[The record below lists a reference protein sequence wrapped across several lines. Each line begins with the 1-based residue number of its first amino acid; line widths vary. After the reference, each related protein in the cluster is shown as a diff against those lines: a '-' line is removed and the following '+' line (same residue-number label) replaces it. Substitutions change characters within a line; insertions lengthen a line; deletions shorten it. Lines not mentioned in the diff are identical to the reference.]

1 MASMTFDLQWKE
13 SMVEL
18 LDQLE
23 LWDPDSS
30 DQAAEQVKASDKNE
44 QFQQYATLYI
54 RYLQIFRQ
62 LEESYDQVV
71 HPQKRM
77 DIKKTL
83 EAAMGRLLEV
93 REKLVALKEGNNFF
107 NLDDVLVDL
116 KLTPAALEV
125 PVPRFFLEDQAH
137 LLEEREKYLDVLLKE
152 AGISGKASDTA
163 KQGDT
168 MTLESAIRVVQL
180 NERGRQGRQRAKFMK
195 EIRSNEEREK
205 RMLGRGDDASV
216 EGFGALTI
224 QRMWRGYEPR
234 APSETARTLARPLS
248 RSLTRP
254 LTRPLA
260 PGTRR
265 APRRTRCGRRSWCSS
280 G

>member
-1 MASMTFDLQWKE
+1 
-13 SMVEL
+13 
-18 LDQLE
+18 
-23 LWDPDSS
+23 
-30 DQAAEQVKASDKNE
+30 
-44 QFQQYATLYI
+44 
-54 RYLQIFRQ
+54 
-62 LEESYDQVV
+62 
-71 HPQKRM
+71 
-77 DIKKTL
+77 
-83 EAAMGRLLEV
+83 MGRVLEV
-93 REKLVALKEGNNFF
+93 KCLLIELNRGVSFV
-107 NLDDVLVDL
+107 NLDDILVDL
-116 KLTPAALEV
+116 KLAPDVLEV
-125 PVPRFFLEDQAH
+125 PVPKYFIEDHARA
-137 LLEEREKYLDVLLKE
+137 LEEREKLLDVLQLQ
-152 AGISGKASDTA
+152 AGIDPKKGKAQARDDS
-163 KQGDT
+163 
-168 MTLESAIRVVQL
+168 MTLESALRVVQL